1 MSNNNLGDNSFFMP
15 GIANQRMEEDSV
27 EMVGINTVTESLQE
41 MNNGLLHDVNLVQ
54 TKDIDMVPG
63 ESSMFVNFQDNAIK
77 GIHEETGLSEVYFS
91 SNNISLLQSAIRYEV
106 KLLTGKVIDR
116 QSTNELSIVMRS
128 IYLQNG
134 NPMVSSNSIKK
145 EVVKLNTMVIDYCS
159 EQISTQVQQHQG
171 YIRKLT
177 TLPIPIERPQQVDN
191 TNYTYDIS
199 NLL

>member
-1 MSNNNLGDNSFFMP
+1 MSDNNLMP
-15 GIANQRMEEDSV
+15 GLINQSMNGGENNV
-27 EMVGINTVTESLQE
+27 EMVGINTVTDAVSE
-41 MNNGLLHDVNLVQ
+41 MNNGLLHDVNLIQ

-63 ESSMFVNFQDNAIK
+63 ESPMFVNFQDNAIK

-91 SNNISLLQSAIRYEV
+91 TNNISLLQSAIRYEV
-106 KLLTGKVIDR
+106 KLSTGKVIDR

-159 EQISTQVQQHQG
+159 EQITIQVKQYEG
-171 YIRKLT
+171 YIKKLT
-177 TLPIPIERPQQVDN
+177 TLPVPIERPQQVDN

>member
-1 MSNNNLGDNSFFMP
+1 MSDNNLMP
-15 GIANQRMEEDSV
+15 GLINQSMNEDGNNV
-27 EMVGINTVTESLQE
+27 EMVGINTVTEAVSE
-41 MNNGLLHDVNLVQ
+41 MNNGLLHDVNLIQ

-63 ESSMFVNFQDNAIK
+63 ESPMFVNFQDNAIK

-91 SNNISLLQSAIRYEV
+91 TNNISLLQSAIRYEV
-106 KLLTGKVIDR
+106 KLSTGKVIDR
-116 QSTNELSIVMRS
+116 QSVNELSTVMRS

-159 EQISTQVQQHQG
+159 EQISTQVHQHQG

-177 TLPIPIERPQQVDN
+177 TLPVPIERPQQVDN
-191 TNYTYDIS
+191 TNYTYDMS

>member
-27 EMVGINTVTESLQE
+27 EMVGINTVTESLQG

-106 KLLTGKVIDR
+106 KLSTGKVIDR

-134 NPMVSSNSIKK
+134 NPMVYSDNISS
-145 EVVKLNTMVIDYCS
+145 EVRKLNTMVIDYCS
-159 EQISTQVQQHQG
+159 EQISTQVKQHQG

>member
-1 MSNNNLGDNSFFMP
+1 MSDNSFLMP
-15 GIANQRMEEDSV
+15 GLINQSMNGGENNVDLI
-27 EMVGINTVTESLQE
+27 GIDTVTDAISE
-41 MNNGLLHDVNLVQ
+41 MNNGLLHDVKLVK
-54 TKDIDMVPG
+54 TKGISMVPG
-63 ESSMFVNFQDNAIK
+63 ELSMFINFQDNAIK

-91 SNNISLLQSAIRYEV
+91 TNNISLLQAAIRYEV
-106 KLLTGKVIDR
+106 KLSTGKVIDR
-116 QSTNELSIVMRS
+116 QSANELSIVMRS

-159 EQISTQVQQHQG
+159 EQISTQVKQHQG